1 MAPKQQSILVVDDC
15 PISRGMATSILA
27 ACGYDAVECGS
38 GTQCIDY
45 LDRDTPALILLDIS
59 MPDIDGFDL
68 LRQIRQ
74 RHAAD
79 SVPVLLV
86 TGSGDGKDVVRG
98 LTTGANDF
106 LTKPLDR
113 TAFLARVY
121 NHINLSQA
129 RRQNAEERL
138 KVLNIVELRR
148 AIEELNR
155 EAIFAQ
161 RNDGS
166 LAYCNELLGRVVEG
180 APALRAEEIA
190 LRLMDRETF
199 MSIRAQLV
207 EDPSLTID
215 RTVALPKTIQG
226 SEYQST
232 CRLRTAMHG
241 HVRIWVFQF
250 EANEATSRSETL
262 SSL

>member
-15 PISRGMATSILA
+15 PVSRGMATSILA

-38 GTQCIDY
+38 GTQCIDF
-45 LDRDTPALILLDIS
+45 LDTNIPALILLDIS
-59 MPDIDGFDL
+59 MPDMDGFDL

-86 TGSGDGKDVVRG
+86 TASADGKDVVRG

-121 NHINLSQA
+121 NHISLSQA
-129 RRQNAEERL
+129 RRQSDEHRL
-138 KVLNIVELRR
+138 KVLNILGLRR
-148 AIEELNR
+148 AIEELNH
-155 EAIFAQ
+155 EAIFAE
-161 RNDGS
+161 RSDGS
-166 LAYCNELLGRVVEG
+166 LAYCNELLGRVIEG
-180 APALRAEEIA
+180 APALRAEELG

-199 MSIRAQLV
+199 MEIRAKLA
-207 EDPSLTID
+207 EGPSVTID
-215 RTVALPKTIQG
+215 QAVALSRDIQG
-226 SEYQST
+226 CGFQST
-232 CRLRTAMHG
+232 CRVRSAMHG
-241 HVRIWVFQF
+241 DVRIWVFQF
-250 EANEATSRSETL
+250 EMNEASARM
-262 SSL
+262 

>member
-15 PISRGMATSILA
+15 PVSRGMATSILA

-45 LDRDTPALILLDIS
+45 LDKEVPALILLDIS
-59 MPDIDGFDL
+59 MPDVDGFDL

-86 TGSGDGKDVVRG
+86 TASADGKDVVRG
-98 LTTGANDF
+98 LTTGANDY

-129 RRQNAEERL
+129 RRQNDEHRL
-138 KVLNIVELRR
+138 KVLNILGLRR
-148 AIEELNR
+148 AIEELNH
-155 EAIFAQ
+155 EAIFVQ
-161 RNDGS
+161 RSDGS
-166 LAYCNELLGRVVEG
+166 LAYCNELLGRVIEG
-180 APALRAEEIA
+180 APALRGEELA
-190 LRLMDRETF
+190 ARLMH
-199 MSIRAQLV
+199 RATYAEIQGEL
-207 EDPSLTID
+207 ELNPLATID
-215 RTVALPKTIQG
+215 QAVQLPPDIQAHG
-226 SEYQST
+226 YQAT
-232 CRLRTAMHG
+232 CRVRSAIHG
-241 HVRIWVFQF
+241 DVRIWVFQL
-250 EANEATSRSETL
+250 EVNAP
-262 SSL
+262 SS

>member
-15 PISRGMATSILA
+15 PVSRGMATSILA

-38 GTQCIDY
+38 GTQCIDF
-45 LDRDTPALILLDIS
+45 LDTNIPALILLDIS
-59 MPDIDGFDL
+59 MPDMDGFDL

-86 TGSGDGKDVVRG
+86 TASADGKDVVRG

-121 NHINLSQA
+121 NHISLSQA
-129 RRQNAEERL
+129 RRQNDEQRL
-138 KVLNIVELRR
+138 KVLNILGLRR
-148 AIEELNR
+148 AIEELNH
-155 EAIFAQ
+155 EAIFAE
-161 RNDGS
+161 RSDGS
-166 LAYCNELLGRVVEG
+166 LAYCNELLGRVIEG
-180 APALRAEEIA
+180 APALRAEELG

-199 MSIRAQLV
+199 MEIRAKLAENSSV
-207 EDPSLTID
+207 TID
-215 RTVALPKTIQG
+215 QAVVLSRDIQG
-226 SEYQST
+226 CGFQST
-232 CRLRTAMHG
+232 CRVRSAMHG
-241 HVRIWVFQF
+241 DVRIWVFQF
-250 EANEATSRSETL
+250 EMNEASARM
-262 SSL
+262 

>member
-15 PISRGMATSILA
+15 PVSRGMATSILA

-38 GTQCIDY
+38 GTQCIDF
-45 LDRDTPALILLDIS
+45 LETNIPALILLDIS
-59 MPDIDGFDL
+59 MPDMDGFDL

-86 TGSGDGKDVVRG
+86 TASADGKDVVRG

-121 NHINLSQA
+121 NHISLSQA
-129 RRQNAEERL
+129 RRQSDEHRL
-138 KVLNIVELRR
+138 KVLNILGLRR
-148 AIEELNR
+148 AIEELNH
-155 EAIFAQ
+155 EAIFAE
-161 RNDGS
+161 RSDGS
-166 LAYCNELLGRVVEG
+166 LAYCNELLGRVIEG
-180 APALRAEEIA
+180 APALRAEELG

-199 MSIRAQLV
+199 MEIRAKLA
-207 EDPSLTID
+207 EGPSVTID
-215 RTVALPKTIQG
+215 HAVALSRDIQG
-226 SEYQST
+226 CGFQST
-232 CRLRTAMHG
+232 CRVRSAMHG
-241 HVRIWVFQF
+241 DVRIWVFQF
-250 EANEATSRSETL
+250 EMNEASARM
-262 SSL
+262 